1 MALFVSMSRS
11 DAFSCF
17 KEEDS
22 GAGGEGEFDRDNEK
36 LADGK
41 LDTNEEGVD
50 ISFL

>member
-1 MALFVSMSRS
+1 MAPFVSMSRL
-11 DAFSCF
+11 AVLSCF

-22 GAGGEGEFDRDNEK
+22 GAGGEGEFDKDNEK